1 MPSGQSHDRWRSW
14 TSVSDCCQPGTLW
27 LSRSV
32 IFIFACAMFV
42 ATWAS
47 WPDLIVDCGRE
58 LYVPWALLQGK
69 RLYRDVWYPYGPL
82 APDVIALLLRIFG
95 ANLNTFYGT
104 GLAMFTASAL
114 VLHSIALRFVPPI
127 VALLCALVFLAQG
140 FQPILFNYIVPYSYA
155 ATFMCFL
162 CLLTLLFLLR
172 YVEHKGL
179 VNLCAAG
186 LCAGLAS
193 ISKIEAV
200 LPCAAGMGGALI
212 LCAWRSANPVRT
224 LRLAVVALLPGFL
237 VSATVFL
244 WLIVQI
250 KIDFLV
256 HGNWASVPG
265 SYFMQRYGSF
275 WIRKWGLRV
284 VPSEMGDLAL
294 HTLGAALFW
303 SAIAWLSWK
312 RRWLVVAALVLL
324 AAFFTHLFHG
334 LSPSAQLLVSAAD
347 SRLIFDLSFP
357 RGMFLIA
364 VALLAVVCVQAI
376 RLRQSPPIALFIT
389 VIFALML
396 GFRVMA
402 EIYPSG
408 YAIFSSPLLL
418 LVFFAALWNT
428 FLFVRPMVS
437 FTSNAIPVFT
447 CFAAYAFLFARM
459 ISWSYSGIT
468 LPTEAQTPDTGA
480 MARFGTP
487 LIRAPLGYL
496 RRTRQNEILMN
507 QFLPVI
513 EDAKQKG
520 QKVLLLPELTGL
532 YFVAGILAP
541 SRYELLLPGVLEPG
555 KYTDGLLHELEIN
568 RPDLII
574 VSNRRTSEYGV
585 NYFGLDYDQDVL
597 RWIEEHYRNVGEIG
611 HFERSPQAP
620 LSALMFRPK

>member
-1 MPSGQSHDRWRSW
+1 
-14 TSVSDCCQPGTLW
+14 
-27 LSRSV
+27 
-32 IFIFACAMFV
+32 MFV
-42 ATWAS
+42 VTWAS

-82 APDVIALLLRIFG
+82 APGVMALLLRIFG

-127 VALLCALVFLAQG
+127 AALLCALVFLAQG
-140 FQPILFNYIVPYSYA
+140 FQPTLFNYIVPYSYA

-172 YVEHKGL
+172 YVEQKGL
-179 VNLCAAG
+179 VNLCVAG
-186 LCAGLAS
+186 LCAALAS
-193 ISKIEAV
+193 ISKLEAI
-200 LPCAAGMGGALI
+200 LPCAAGIAAALI

-224 LRLAVVALLPGFL
+224 LRLAIVALLPGLF

-244 WLIVQI
+244 WLIVEF
-250 KIDFLV
+250 KVDFLV

-303 SAIAWLSWK
+303 SAVAWLSWK

-324 AAFFTHLFHG
+324 AAFPTHLVRG
-334 LSPSAQLLVSAAD
+334 LAPGPRSLLSDAA
-347 SRLIFDLSFP
+347 SRLLFDLTFP
-357 RGMFLIA
+357 QGMFLIA
-364 VALLAVVCVQAI
+364 AAFLVVVCVQAI
-376 RLRQSPPIALFIT
+376 RLRQLPPIPLF
-389 VIFALML
+389 VAVVFAIML

-402 EIYPSG
+402 DIYPSG
-408 YAIFSSPLLL
+408 YAIYSSPLLL
-418 LVFFAALWNT
+418 VVFFAVLWNALL
-428 FLFVRPMVS
+428 FLRPKIDFRPSAVPLL
-437 FTSNAIPVFT
+437 TY
-447 CFAAYAFLFARM
+447 FAAYSFLFARM
-459 ISWSYSGIT
+459 IAWNYTGLH
-468 LPTEAQTPDTGA
+468 LPPTQPPPTAEAQAAD
-480 MARFGTP
+480 ARVVARLDAP
-487 LIRAPLGYL
+487 LIRTPLGDL

-513 EDAKQKG
+513 EDARQKG

-555 KYTDGLLHELEIN
+555 KYTAGLLHELQSN

-574 VSNRRTSEYGV
+574 ISNRRTSEYGV

-597 RWIEEHYRNVGEIG
+597 HWIEEHYRNVGEIG